1 MTLLI
6 VIPGTSSQILG
17 LKIADRLN
25 AKAIPIAFKEHPD
38 GEIYVRI
45 EGDVNGDHA
54 VIVQSTCSPQNRN
67 LLELFFL
74 VDAAKDMGAS
84 KVTAVVPYLAYARQD
99 KRFKKGEAINIK
111 TVGSLLEKVGVDEV
125 YTVDI
130 HSKEASEQFRIPI
143 VDLSAMPLIGK
154 LLKDM
159 GVENPLIV
167 APDDGAI
174 HLAEKVVS
182 TIGGEFVS
190 FDKFRDRDTGEITMK
205 GKTMQVEGREVA
217 VVDDIISTGGTM
229 AKAIEIIKSQGAKRI
244 YAACSHPLLIGN
256 ARFRIMKAGAELIIG
271 TDTIPSD
278 VSCISVSTLIAEALK
293 GR

>member
-1 MTLLI
+1 MI

-17 LKIADRLN
+17 LKIADRIG
-25 AKAIPIAFKEHPD
+25 AKIIAITFKEHPD

-45 EGDVNGDHA
+45 EDVVDGNHV

-99 KRFKKGEAINIK
+99 KRFKKGEAISIK
-111 TVGSLLEKVGVDEV
+111 TISNLLEKVGVDEI

-130 HSKEASEQFRIPI
+130 HSKKAIEQFRIPL

-182 TIGGEFVS
+182 SIGGEFVS

-205 GKTMQVEGREVA
+205 GKAMPVRGREVA
-217 VVDDIISTGGTM
+217 IVDDIISTGGTM

-244 YAACSHPLLIGN
+244 FAACTHPLLIGN
-256 ARFRIMKAGAELIIG
+256 ARFRILKAGAELIIG
-271 TDTIPSD
+271 TDSIPSD
-278 VSCISVSTLIAEALK
+278 VSCISVADLIAGALK
-293 GR
+293 GK

>member
-1 MTLLI
+1 MI

-17 LKIADRLN
+17 LKIADRIG
-25 AKAIPIAFKEHPD
+25 AKVIPITFKEHPD

-45 EGDVNGDHA
+45 EDGVDGDHV

-67 LLELFFL
+67 LLELLFL
-74 VDAAKDMGAS
+74 VDAAKDMGPS

-111 TVGSLLEKVGVDEV
+111 TVSNLLEKVGVDEI

-130 HSKEASEQFRIPI
+130 HSKKAIEQFRIPL

-154 LLKDM
+154 LLRDM

-182 TIGGEFVS
+182 SIGGEFVS

-205 GKTMQVEGREVA
+205 GKAMPVRGREVA
-217 VVDDIISTGGTM
+217 IVDDIISTGGTM
-229 AKAIEIIKSQGAKRI
+229 AKAIEMIKSQGAKRI
-244 YAACSHPLLIGN
+244 FAACTHPLLIGN
-256 ARFRIMKAGAELIIG
+256 ARFRILKAGAELIIG
-271 TDTIPSD
+271 TDSIPSD
-278 VSCISVSTLIAEALK
+278 VSCISVADLIAEALK
-293 GR
+293 GK